1 MNQIEFMVVHRL
13 NSHKRKMIAPIIIT
27 VIMILYYIAYFGFL
41 ISLLDGIWKYVL
53 GIIPLVFSGTMIY
66 VCIERI
72 NEIKKGEEDD
82 ISKY

>member
-1 MNQIEFMVVHRL
+1 MNA
-13 NSHKRKMIAPIIIT
+13 HKKKIITPIIIT
-27 VIMILYYIAYFGFL
+27 FILILYYITYFGFV
-41 ISLLDGIWKYVL
+41 ISLLNGIWKYVL
-53 GIIPLVFSGTMIY
+53 GIIPLVFSGIMIY

>member
-1 MNQIEFMVVHRL
+1 MYN
-13 NSHKRKMIAPIIIT
+13 KRKRMTAPIVVT
-27 VIMILYYIAYFGFL
+27 VIIVLYYAIYFGFL
-41 ISLLDGIWKYVL
+41 ITLLDGIWKYAL
-53 GIIPLVFSGTMIY
+53 GIIPIIFSAVMVT

>member
-1 MNQIEFMVVHRL
+1 MDYD
-13 NSHKRKMIAPIIIT
+13 KKKMTAPIVIT
-27 VIMILYYIAYFGFL
+27 IIMILYYVIYFGFL
-41 ISLLDGIWKYVL
+41 ITLLDGIWKYAL
-53 GIIPLVFSGTMIY
+53 GFIPIIFSIVMVK

>member
-1 MNQIEFMVVHRL
+1 MDN
-13 NSHKRKMIAPIIIT
+13 KRKKMTAPIVVT
-27 VIMILYYIAYFGFL
+27 VIIVLYYAIYFGFL
-41 ISLLDGIWKYVL
+41 ITLLDGIWKYAL
-53 GIIPLVFSGTMIY
+53 GIIPIIFSAVMVT

>member
-1 MNQIEFMVVHRL
+1 MDYD
-13 NSHKRKMIAPIIIT
+13 KKKMTAPIVIT
-27 VIMILYYIAYFGFL
+27 IIMILYYVIYFGFL
-41 ISLLDGIWKYVL
+41 ITLLDGIWKYAL
-53 GIIPLVFSGTMIY
+53 GIIPIIFSIIMVK